1 MVVVREGFL
10 EEVPFDCELN
20 YEHKLARQSG
30 GRLLQTGTPCPSPKC
45 KKGYSCIDCLLCLS
59 LPNCK
64 MRARGKCG
72 KFGKIK
78 NQLVKWDSLGL
89 FISVRALTVV
99 TD

>member
-1 MVVVREGFL
+1 M
-10 EEVPFDCELN
+10 
-20 YEHKLARQSG
+20 
-30 GRLLQTGTPCPSPKC
+30 QTGPRPSPKG

-64 MRARGKCG
+64 MRAIRKCG

-78 NQLVKWDSLGL
+78 SLGL
-89 FISVRALTVV
+89 FISVGALTVV

>member
-1 MVVVREGFL
+1 M
-10 EEVPFDCELN
+10 
-20 YEHKLARQSG
+20 
-30 GRLLQTGTPCPSPKC
+30 QTGPRPSPKG

-64 MRARGKCG
+64 MRAIRKCG

-78 NQLVKWDSLGL
+78 SQLVKWDSLGL
-89 FISVRALTVV
+89 FISVGALTVV